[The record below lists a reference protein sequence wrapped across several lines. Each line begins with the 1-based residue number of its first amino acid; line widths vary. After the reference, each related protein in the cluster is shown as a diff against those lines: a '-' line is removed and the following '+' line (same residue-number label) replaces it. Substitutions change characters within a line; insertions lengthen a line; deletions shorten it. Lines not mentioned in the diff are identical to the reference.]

1 MTAAATSD
9 ARLRAA
15 LDAIRALHHPEPHQV
30 LGAHPEPG
38 GGMVVRAYR
47 PDAEAIT
54 LVADDGAEHPMRPL
68 GHGLFEVRTPRAV
81 GPYHLAVTY
90 PGDRSFLLGD
100 PYRFWP
106 TLGDLDIY
114 LLNEGRHERPW
125 ERLGAHP
132 MLHGGT
138 AGTAFAVWAP
148 TAAGVSVVGDFNGWD
163 GRLHPMRRM
172 GSSGIWELF
181 VPEVGDGARYKFEI
195 RPVGG
200 GPPFLKADPYAF
212 RTEVPPQTASV
223 VHALDQYTW
232 RDAGWME
239 QRARGDPWS
248 RPMSVYEV
256 HLGSWRRVPE
266 EGHRPLTYREIAVQ
280 LAGYCQDMGF
290 THVELLPVAEHPFS
304 GSWGYQVSSYYAP
317 TSRFGHPDEFR
328 FFVDHLHQEGI
339 GVLIDWVPGHFPR
352 DVWALG
358 RFDGSALFE
367 HADPRQGEQPDW
379 GTYVFNFGRN
389 EVRNFL
395 VGNAHFWLEQY
406 HVDGLRVDAV
416 ASMLYLDYSRR
427 EGEWVPN
434 KWGGRENE
442 EAIQFLR
449 ELNSSIRARHP
460 GVHVIAEESTAWPK
474 VTAPVEEGG
483 LGFTLK
489 WNMGWM
495 HDTLK
500 YFATDPL
507 FRMHHH
513 NQLTFGLLY
522 AYSEKYVLPLSHDE
536 VVHMKGSLWGRMP
549 GYDPE
554 KAANLRALL
563 AWMWAHPGRKLL
575 FMGGEFGQPA
585 EWNHERSLDWHLLAD
600 PTHAGIQ
607 ALVRNL
613 NELYL
618 ELPALHAQDDRFEG
632 FRWIQA
638 DAASSNV
645 YAFLRFD
652 PEGRAIACVANLAN
666 QPWPGYRF
674 GVPAAGTWRRIL
686 DTDAAALGG
695 YERSGASAVTTEHVP
710 WDGLPESIALDLPP
724 LTVQWLLSPE
734 PARGGHG

>member
-1 MTAAATSD
+1 MTAASSD
-9 ARLRAA
+9 PGLRAA
-15 LDAIRALHHPEPHQV
+15 LDSIRALHHPEPHQF
-30 LGAHPEPG
+30 LGAHAEPG
-38 GGMVVRAYR
+38 GGSVIRAYR
-47 PDAEAIT
+47 PDAEGIT
-54 LVADDGAEHPMRPL
+54 VIADDGAEWPMRPL
-68 GHGLFEVRTPRAV
+68 GQGMFEVRTPRAP

-90 PGDRSFLLGD
+90 PGGRRFTLGD

-106 TLGDLDIY
+106 TLGDLDLY
-114 LLNEGRHERPW
+114 LLNEGRHARPW

-181 VPEVGDGARYKFEI
+181 VPEVGDGARYKFEV
-195 RPVGG
+195 RPASG
-200 GPPFLKADPYAF
+200 GPPMLKVDPYAF
-212 RTEVPPQTASV
+212 RTEVPPANASV
-223 VHALDQYTW
+223 VHALDRYEW

-239 QRARGDPWS
+239 QRARGDLWA
-248 RPMSVYEV
+248 RPMGIYEV

-266 EGHRPLTYREIAVQ
+266 EGNRPLSYREIAVQ

-290 THVELLPVAEHPFS
+290 THVELLPVAEHPFG
-304 GSWGYQVSSYYAP
+304 GSWGYQVGNYFAP
-317 TSRFGHPDEFR
+317 TARFGHPDDLR

-339 GVLIDWVPGHFPR
+339 GVIIDWVPGHFPR
-352 DVWALG
+352 DIWGLG
-358 RFDGSALFE
+358 RFDGSAVFE

-395 VGNAHFWLEQY
+395 VGNAHFWIEQY

-416 ASMLYLDYSRR
+416 ASMLYLDYSRQP
-427 EGEWVPN
+427 GQWVPN

-442 EAIQFLR
+442 EAISFLR
-449 ELNSSIRARHP
+449 ELDTSIRERHP

-474 VTAPVEEGG
+474 VTAPVSEGG

-500 YFATDPL
+500 YFSTDPL
-507 FRMHHH
+507 FRVHEHTK
-513 NQLTFGLLY
+513 LTFGLLY
-522 AYSEKYVLPLSHDE
+522 AYSEHYVLPLSHDE

-549 GYDPE
+549 GPDPE

-575 FMGGEFGQPA
+575 FMGGELGQGS
-585 EWNHERSLDWHLLAD
+585 EWNHDRSLDWHLLAD
-600 PTHAGIQ
+600 PLHAGIQ
-607 ALVRNL
+607 TLVRSL
-613 NELYL
+613 NGLYTRH
-618 ELPALHAQDDRFEG
+618 PALHAQDDRPEG

-638 DAASSNV
+638 DSASSNV
-645 YAFLRFD
+645 FGFLRFD
-652 PEGRAIACVANLAN
+652 PSGRAIACLANLAN
-666 QPWPGYRF
+666 QPWRGYRF
-674 GVPAAGTWRRIL
+674 GLPMAGSWHRIL
-686 DTDAAALGG
+686 DTDAAAVGG
-695 YERSGASAVTTEHVP
+695 RERTGPSTVETEHVP
-710 WDGLPESIALDLPP
+710 WDGMPQSVALDLPP

-734 PARGGHG
+734 PGRHG

>member
-1 MTAAATSD
+1 MTAAVPD
-9 ARLRAA
+9 PGLRPA
-15 LDAIRALHHPEPHQV
+15 LEALRALHHPEPHQV
-30 LGAHPEPG
+30 LGAHPAPG
-38 GGMVVRAYR
+38 GGTVVRAYR
-47 PDAEAIT
+47 PEAEAIT
-54 LVADDGAEHPMRPL
+54 VIADDGAEWPMQPL
-68 GHGLFEVRTPRAV
+68 GGGMFEAHAPGPV
-81 GPYHLAVTY
+81 GPYHLAVRY
-90 PGDRSFLLGD
+90 PGGRRFTLGD

-106 TLGDLDIY
+106 TLGELDLY

-172 GSSGIWELF
+172 GGSGIWELF

-195 RPVGG
+195 RPSGG
-200 GPPFLKADPYAF
+200 GPPFLKVDPYAF
-212 RTEVPPQTASV
+212 RTEVPPANASV
-223 VHALDQYTW
+223 VHALDRFEW

-239 QRARGDPWS
+239 QRARGDLWS
-248 RPMSVYEV
+248 RPISVYEV

-266 EGHRPLTYREIAVQ
+266 EGARPLTYREIAVQ

-290 THVELLPVAEHPFS
+290 THVELLPVAEHPFG
-304 GSWGYQVSSYYAP
+304 GSWGYQVGNYYAP
-317 TSRFGHPDEFR
+317 TARFGHPDEFR

-339 GVLIDWVPGHFPR
+339 GVFVDWVPGHFPR
-352 DVWALG
+352 DVWGLG

-395 VGNAHFWLEQY
+395 VGNAHFWIEQY

-416 ASMLYLDYSRR
+416 ASMLYLDYSRQP
-427 EGEWVPN
+427 GQWVPN

-442 EAIQFLR
+442 EAIAFLR
-449 ELNSSIRARHP
+449 ELNASVRERHP
-460 GVHVIAEESTAWPK
+460 GVHVIAEESTAWPR
-474 VTAPVEEGG
+474 VTAPVSDGG

-500 YFATDPL
+500 YFASDPL
-507 FRMHHH
+507 FRVHEH
-513 NQLTFGLLY
+513 NKLTFGMLY
-522 AYSEKYVLPLSHDE
+522 AWSERYVLPLSHDE

-549 GYDPE
+549 GYDE
-554 KAANLRALL
+554 QKAANLRALL

-575 FMGGEFGQPA
+575 FMGGELGQAA
-585 EWNHERSLDWHLLAD
+585 EWNHDRSLDWHLLAE
-600 PTHAGIQ
+600 PAHAGIQ

-613 NELYL
+613 NRLYAD
-618 ELPALHAQDDRFEG
+618 LPALHEQDDRPEG
-632 FRWIQA
+632 FRWIQPDSA
-638 DAASSNV
+638 PSNV
-645 YAFLRFD
+645 YAFLRLD
-652 PEGRAIACVANLAN
+652 RTGRAVACIANLAN
-666 QPWPGYRF
+666 RDWPGYRL
-674 GVPAAGTWRRIL
+674 GMPLAGEWERIL
-686 DTDAAALGG
+686 DTDAAAVGG
-695 YERSGASAVTTEHVP
+695 RERSHPSTPTTEAIP
-710 WDGLPESIALDLPP
+710 WDGFTQSVALDLPP
-724 LTVQWLLSPE
+724 LTVQWLLSP
-734 PARGGHG
+734 PR

>member
-1 MTAAATSD
+1 MTAAHTPD
-9 ARLRAA
+9 PGLRAA
-15 LDAIRALHHPEPHQV
+15 LDAVRALHHPEPHQV

-38 GGMVVRAYR
+38 GGTIIRAWR
-47 PDAEAIT
+47 PEAEGIT
-54 LVADDGAEHPMRPL
+54 VVADDGHEWPMRPL
-68 GHGLFEVRTPRAV
+68 GHGLFEVRTSRAV
-81 GPYHLAVTY
+81 GPYHLAVSY
-90 PGDRSFLLGD
+90 PGGRRFTLAD
-100 PYRFWP
+100 PYRYWP
-106 TLGDLDIY
+106 TLGELDLY

-163 GRLHPMRRM
+163 GRLHAMRRM
-172 GSSGIWELF
+172 GGSGIWELF
-181 VPEVGDGARYKFEI
+181 VPEVGDGARYKFEM
-195 RPVGG
+195 RPHGG

-212 RTEVPPQTASV
+212 RSEMPPQTASV
-223 VHALDQYTW
+223 VHALDRYAW
-232 RDAGWME
+232 RDQGWLE
-239 QRARGDPWS
+239 QRARGDLWA
-248 RPMSVYEV
+248 RPMSIYEV

-266 EGHRPLTYREIAVQ
+266 EGNRPLTYQELAVQ

-290 THVELLPVAEHPFS
+290 THVELLPVAEHPFA
-304 GSWGYQVSSYYAP
+304 GSWGYQVSSYFAP
-317 TSRFGHPDEFR
+317 TSRFGHPDDFR

-339 GVLIDWVPGHFPR
+339 GVIIDWVPGHFPR

-395 VGNAHFWLEQY
+395 VGNAHFWVDEY

-442 EAIQFLR
+442 EAISFLR
-449 ELNSSIRARHP
+449 ELNGSVRARHP
-460 GVHVIAEESTAWPK
+460 GVHVIAEESTAWPR
-474 VTAPVEEGG
+474 VTAPTSEGG
-483 LGFTLK
+483 LGFSLK

-507 FRMHHH
+507 FRAHNH

-522 AYSEKYVLPLSHDE
+522 AWSERYVLPLSHDE

-563 AWMWAHPGRKLL
+563 AWMWAHPGRKLI
-575 FMGGEFGQPA
+575 FMGGELGQAA
-585 EWNHERSLDWHLLAD
+585 EWNHDRSVDWHLLAD
-600 PTHAGIQ
+600 PAHAGIQ
-607 ALVRNL
+607 ALVGAL
-613 NELYL
+613 NRHYVHQ
-618 ELPALHAQDDRFEG
+618 PALYAQDDRPEG

-638 DAASSNV
+638 DSASANV
-645 YAFLRFD
+645 YGFLRFE
-652 PEGRAIACVANLAN
+652 PGGRAIACLANLAN
-666 QPWPGYRF
+666 RPWPRYRF
-674 GVPAAGTWRRIL
+674 GVPISGTWQRIL
-686 DTDAAALGG
+686 DTDAAAFGG
-695 YERSGASAVTTEHVP
+695 SDRSGSSGVTTEPVP
-710 WDGLPESIALDLPP
+710 WDGLPASVAVDLPP

-734 PARGGHG
+734 HG